1 MEHPD
6 APPLK
11 NHDAEGWSSSGLKGP
26 DQPVVGVD
34 WYDAYA
40 YATWKNKRL
49 PTEAEWERA
58 ARSGDGRKFPWG
70 ATSLSKTR
78 SNTPSSRTALAAEGL
93 TVVDDRYPG
102 EGPLG
107 GILTALGY
115 FQDSTH
121 PVVVLACD
129 LPTADPRNVAAV
141 VEALGDVDGPAVA
154 VPVVDGRRQWMHASW
169 TPATAPLLSAAF
181 MDGERA
187 TWRAAEGS
195 VDSGLQIL
203 EVDGPL
209 PTGFCDVDQPSDLP
223 PD

>member
-1 MEHPD
+1 MGRDKALLRISGRALAVVVAD
-6 APPLK
+6 AMVAAGA
-11 NHDAEGWSSSGLKGP
+11 DR
-26 DQPVVGVD
+26 VVAMG
-34 WYDAYA
+34 
-40 YATWKNKRL
+40 
-49 PTEAEWERA
+49 
-58 ARSGDGRKFPWG
+58 GD
-70 ATSLSKTR
+70 
-78 SNTPSSRTALAAEGL
+78 RTALAAEGL

-107 GILTALGY
+107 GILTALDY
-115 FQDSTH
+115 FQDSTQ

-141 VEALGDVDGPAVA
+141 VEALGDLDGPAVA

-187 TWRAAEGS
+187 TWRAAEDS

-203 EVDGPL
+203 EVDGPV
-209 PTGFCDVDQPSDLP
+209 PTGFRDVDQPSDLWSDRSFDGILEDP
-223 PD
+223 ADLDTGR

>member
-1 MEHPD
+1 MGRDKALLRISGRALAVVVAD
-6 APPLK
+6 AMVAAGA
-11 NHDAEGWSSSGLKGP
+11 DR
-26 DQPVVGVD
+26 VVAMG
-34 WYDAYA
+34 
-40 YATWKNKRL
+40 
-49 PTEAEWERA
+49 
-58 ARSGDGRKFPWG
+58 GD
-70 ATSLSKTR
+70 
-78 SNTPSSRTALAAEGL
+78 RTALAAEGL

-115 FQDSTH
+115 FQDSTQ

-154 VPVVDGRRQWMHASW
+154 VPVVDGRRQWVHASW